1 MKIEILTIFPGMLES
16 PFNESMIKR
25 AVERGLV
32 KIELI
37 DLRSFARG
45 RHRQVD
51 DAPYGG
57 GSGMV
62 FKPEPLFEA
71 VETLQER
78 DGVNRAR
85 VILLTPQGRTL

>member
-1 MKIEILTIFPGMLES
+1 MMKIEILTIFPGLLEG
-16 PFNESMIKR
+16 PFGESMLRR
-25 AVERGLV
+25 AVERRLLEV
-32 KIELI
+32 ELI
-37 DLRSFARG
+37 DLRNFARG

-71 VETLQER
+71 VEALQER
-78 DGVNRAR
+78 GGEERPE
-85 VILLTPQGRTL
+85 LSC